1 MYQKFF
7 CISIDLE
14 WVEKNTKILRAKL
27 YIFKSKESFSS
38 PFFICELLSAS
49 EIISRFSHLF
59 LTAYARLFSIVF
71 QPVSGCISRAC
82 LTWKNIKL
90 VFFDVKK
97 KKSEK
102 KKYFDAFS
110 SKKYFWKTLCT
121 TISNTHARRG
131 KLALM

>member
-14 WVEKNTKILRAKL
+14 WVEKNTKILRAKP

-71 QPVSGCISRAC
+71 QPVFGCISKV
-82 LTWKNIKL
+82 LDFLI
-90 VFFDVKK
+90 FF
-97 KKSEK
+97 
-102 KKYFDAFS
+102 
-110 SKKYFWKTLCT
+110 
-121 TISNTHARRG
+121 
-131 KLALM
+131 

>member
-14 WVEKNTKILRAKL
+14 WVEKNTKILRAKP

-49 EIISRFSHLF
+49 EIISRFSHPF

-71 QPVSGCISRAC
+71 QPVFGCISKVC

-90 VFFDVKK
+90 VFYDVLMSKK
-97 KKSEK
+97 KKNLK
-102 KKYFDAFS
+102 KKLFWCIFKQKILLKNTLHHNIKHPC
-110 SKKYFWKTLCT
+110 KK
-121 TISNTHARRG
+121 G
-131 KLALM
+131 

>member
-14 WVEKNTKILRAKL
+14 WVEKNTKILRAKP

-71 QPVSGCISRAC
+71 QPVFGCISKVC
-82 LTWKNIKL
+82 LTWKKHQISVL
-90 VFFDVKK
+90 WCVDVKK
-97 KKSEK
+97 KKKNLK
-102 KKYFDAFS
+102 KKLFWCIFKQKILLKNTLHHNIKHPC
-110 SKKYFWKTLCT
+110 KK
-121 TISNTHARRG
+121 G
-131 KLALM
+131 

>member
-14 WVEKNTKILRAKL
+14 WVEKNTKILRAKP

-49 EIISRFSHLF
+49 EIISRFSHPF

-71 QPVSGCISRAC
+71 QPVFGCISKVC
-82 LTWKNIKL
+82 LT
-90 VFFDVKK
+90 
-97 KKSEK
+97 
-102 KKYFDAFS
+102 
-110 SKKYFWKTLCT
+110 
-121 TISNTHARRG
+121 
-131 KLALM
+131 